1 MKKIFLSF
9 AIIIFTSN
17 ASASIK
23 NNIIQ
28 NLNKI
33 DNMSFIFEQNING
46 NIENGECI
54 IKFPKKI
61 HCDYNLEN
69 KKILISNGRSIVIK
83 TLNSYYIYPIEKTP
97 LNLILDKDFLLKKI
111 RNLNERVINEKII
124 NYNFLE
130 NDTEINLFFDKKT
143 YNLIGWQ
150 TSDIFQNLSIT
161 YLNSIRKNR
170 ILEKNLFKLPPN
182 N

>member
-1 MKKIFLSF
+1 MKK
-9 AIIIFTSN
+9 
-17 ASASIK
+17 
-23 NNIIQ
+23 
-28 NLNKI
+28 
-33 DNMSFIFEQNING
+33 
-46 NIENGECI
+46 
-54 IKFPKKI
+54 
-61 HCDYNLEN
+61 
-69 KKILISNGRSIVIK
+69 
-83 TLNSYYIYPIEKTP
+83 P